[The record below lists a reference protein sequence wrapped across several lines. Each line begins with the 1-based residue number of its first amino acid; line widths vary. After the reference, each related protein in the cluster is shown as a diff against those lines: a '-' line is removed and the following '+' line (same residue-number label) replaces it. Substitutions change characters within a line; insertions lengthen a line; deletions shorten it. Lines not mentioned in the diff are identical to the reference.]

1 MNLNDKVNIEDYQ
14 SDLTDDRRP
23 PHHLPN
29 HMIPPSPLVAVKQY
43 HVRPHHVEPLV
54 YELQEENNEMV
65 VEDFIGAQ
73 NLQNFHINQENAD
86 ERSLGRDHENR
97 AEVNN
102 DINSN
107 DKNSSKFNN
116 NGYGSDI
123 LVPPTVSKNS
133 CENVVADL
141 DVSPVFGGIGNKTD
155 FSGFQN
161 FHVPLDFD
169 FGYDSSTKFFDLTQ
183 DPTLV
188 NKIRKFQVCDDY
200 EFDDLKSSF
209 KVTSELNLLQGS
221 TKFNLTTEFDF
232 DCNNKSY

>member
-29 HMIPPSPLVAVKQY
+29 HVIPPSPLVAVKQY
-43 HVRPHHVEPLV
+43 HIRPHHVEPLV

-73 NLQNFHINQENAD
+73 NLQNFHLNQENAD
-86 ERSLGRDHENR
+86 ERSLGRVHENR

-102 DINSN
+102 DINS
-107 DKNSSKFNN
+107 

-123 LVPPTVSKNS
+123 LVPPTVSKNT
-133 CENVVADL
+133 CENVMADL

-155 FSGFQN
+155 FSGFRN
-161 FHVPLDFD
+161 FHVPLD
-169 FGYDSSTKFFDLTQ
+169 L
-183 DPTLV
+183 TLV